1 MLSILE
7 REPVRPQADR
17 TPDRVVSI
25 DEGRVPVEETL
36 EAGTAEET
44 ADYEIVMGRRQIA
57 SVLFL
62 GTVILVAFSAAS
74 YLAGKST
81 APQKTV
87 VVTVPAP
94 AVTPAPAITPAAAPV
109 VPAPAVEK
117 PKPQSAPEA
126 PLFGEAKTGLLYIQ
140 LGAVEKGMA
149 IIMAEGLRKEGLNAF
164 VAPGPN
170 DHIFRVLIGPLDGD
184 GYKKAKDSINALGL
198 AGFERKAQQ

>member
-1 MLSILE
+1 MRSQ
-7 REPVRPQADR
+7 VDR
-17 TPDRVVSI
+17 TPDRVLSI

-36 EAGTAEET
+36 EAGTAGET

-81 APQKTV
+81 APPKTV

-94 AVTPAPAITPAAAPV
+94 APAIIPVAAPV
-109 VPAPAVEK
+109 VPAPVAEK

-126 PLFGEAKTGLLYIQ
+126 PLFGDAKPGSLYIQ
-140 LGAVEKGMA
+140 LGAVEKGVA

-170 DHIFRVLIGPLDGD
+170 DRIFRVLIGPLDGD
-184 GYKKAKDSINALGL
+184 GYKKAKDAVDSLGL
-198 AGFERKAQQ
+198 MQFARKAQQ